1 MKIIELVKRK
11 QLIIPLCLVFLGT
24 VGFAV
29 MAWCYRTNVV
39 AGLDETVID
48 LVFIIRRD
56 WLTWAFRG
64 ITFLGSVTF
73 IVTAALA
80 LTAAGIRKKYS
91 GRDLLIFNLANI
103 CGVIIMQ
110 LLKMIFARERPPRP
124 WLGTADGFS
133 FPSGHSLMTALFYG
147 FLLFMVVRTGK
158 VRQGR
163 KTMIAGILVCLPIL
177 VGLSRVYLGVH
188 YASDVLAGWAAGV
201 ALVGVWSIIRELKI
215 DQ

>member
-29 MAWCYRTNVV
+29 IAWCYRTNDV
-39 AGLDETVID
+39 AGLDETVIGW
-48 LVFIIRRD
+48 VFIIRRD
-56 WLTWAFRG
+56 QLTWAFRG
-64 ITFLGSVTF
+64 ITLLGSVTF

-80 LTAAGIRKKYS
+80 ITTAGIMKKYS

-103 CGVIIMQ
+103 SGVLIMQ
-110 LLKMIFARERPPRP
+110 VLKMIFGRERPPRP

-147 FLLFMVVRTGK
+147 FLLFMLIRSGK
-158 VRQGR
+158 LWPGR
-163 KTMIAGILVCLPIL
+163 KWLIAVLGSLPIL
-177 VGLSRVYLGVH
+177 VGFSRVYLGVH
-188 YASDVLAGWAAGV
+188 YASDVLAGWAAGA
-201 ALVGVWSIIRELKI
+201 ALLGIWIIIRELKI

>member
-39 AGLDETVID
+39 AGLDETVIGW
-48 LVFIIRRD
+48 VFIIRRD

-158 VRQGR
+158 VRQGQ
-163 KTMIAGILVCLPIL
+163 KWMIAGILVCVPIL

-188 YASDVLAGWAAGV
+188 YASDVLAGWAVGV

>member
-1 MKIIELVKRK
+1 MRIIELVKRK
-11 QLIIPLCLVFLGT
+11 QFIIPFCLVFLGT

-80 LTAAGIRKKYS
+80 ITVVGIRKKYS
-91 GRDLLIFNLANI
+91 GRDLLVFNLGNI
-103 CGVIIMQ
+103 SGVLVMQ
-110 LLKMIFARERPPRP
+110 ILKMVCGRERAP
-124 WLGTADGFS
+124 A
-133 FPSGHSLMTALFYG
+133 
-147 FLLFMVVRTGK
+147 
-158 VRQGR
+158 
-163 KTMIAGILVCLPIL
+163 
-177 VGLSRVYLGVH
+177 
-188 YASDVLAGWAAGV
+188 LAGHCRWF
-201 ALVGVWSIIRELKI
+201 
-215 DQ
+215 